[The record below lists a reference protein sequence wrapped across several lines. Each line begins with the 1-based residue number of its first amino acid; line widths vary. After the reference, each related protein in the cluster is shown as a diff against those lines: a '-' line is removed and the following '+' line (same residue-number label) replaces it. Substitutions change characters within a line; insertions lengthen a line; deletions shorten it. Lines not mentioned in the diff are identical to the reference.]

1 MTEDL
6 AIFIDWE
13 NIYIST
19 VTEYNSKPNVSAI
32 LEKAREYG
40 RIVSANAY
48 ADWTDGDFRN
58 APPTLY
64 SNGISPR
71 YISARY
77 FPGGRSQK
85 RRTNSIDVML
95 AVECSDFLHGHP
107 QVETYVLVT
116 GDGDFIPLVSL
127 LRSRGKNVVVI
138 GVSEATSYHL
148 IESAD
153 VFISYA
159 SLLEEERA
167 ARVRDKEPK
176 KKDSDPY
183 KELVQAVD
191 TLRKNNRP
199 RVLGQVKQQMIV
211 QLGSFDERSVG
222 FKKFKDF
229 VVEAERQGLVSTV
242 DRDLELQV
250 YLPDEEIPEM
260 SDSDLA
266 SEEPREAG
274 ATARQNGRAE
284 GRASGRSSRDNGR
297 DGDDDRGRSEDRED
311 EAPVPVAATEATTPV
326 ATEAATPVAAA
337 EVAEPRDGFDLA
349 EDLTPYEF
357 NTIFRSIEKLGEKS
371 SFVEILGSIRDLDE
385 RGELE
390 LSEDERREVVGAM
403 LETGYLEPVRE
414 QPYEGAKA
422 NATFYALDKEREE
435 VKTAL
440 AG

>member
-1 MTEDL
+1 MPEDL

-19 VTEYNSKPNVSAI
+19 VTEYKSKPNVSAI

-40 RIVSANAY
+40 RIVSATAY
-48 ADWTDGDFRN
+48 ADWTDGDFRQ

-77 FPGGRSQK
+77 FPGGKSQK

-95 AVECSDFLHGHP
+95 AVECSDFLHNHP
-107 QVETYVLVT
+107 QVDTYVLVT

-127 LRSRGKNVVVI
+127 LRSQGKNVVVI

-153 VFISYA
+153 HFVSYA
-159 SLLEEERA
+159 SLLEEDRA
-167 ARVRDKEPK
+167 ARTPDRQPKEK
-176 KKDSDPY
+176 AADPY
-183 KELVQAVD
+183 GELVRAVE
-191 TLRKNNRP
+191 TLKNGGKT

-211 QLGSFDERSVG
+211 QLGSFDERNAG

-229 VVEAERQGLVSTV
+229 VVEAERRGLVNTV
-242 DRDLELQV
+242 NQDLELQV
-250 YLPDEEIPEM
+250 YLPDEKVD
-260 SDSDLA
+260 SDPQDADLA
-266 SEEPREAG
+266 SEEPKEDG
-274 ATARQNGRAE
+274 ARTKGNGRPL
-284 GRASGRSSRDNGR
+284 
-297 DGDDDRGRSEDRED
+297 RE
-311 EAPVPVAATEATTPV
+311 ERQPERQPESKP
-326 ATEAATPVAAA
+326 
-337 EVAEPRDGFDLA
+337 GFDLL

-357 NTIFRSIEKLGEKS
+357 KTVCTSVASLEQPAT
-371 SFVEILGSIRDLDE
+371 FVEIFSSIRSLDE

-390 LSEDERREVVGAM
+390 LSREEIGDVINAM
-403 LETGYLEPVRE
+403 LEADFLNKVR
-414 QPYEGAKA
+414 QKPYEAAKA
-422 NATFYALDKEREE
+422 DMTFYALNPDKQE

-440 AG
+440 NGS

>member
-1 MTEDL
+1 MPEDL
-6 AIFIDWE
+6 AVFIDWE

-19 VTEYNSKPNVSAI
+19 VTEYGAKPNVSAI
-32 LEKAREYG
+32 LEKSREYG
-40 RIVSANAY
+40 RVVSATAY
-48 ADWTDGDFRN
+48 ADWTDGDFRQ

-95 AVECSDFLHGHP
+95 AVECSDFLHYHP
-107 QVETYVLVT
+107 QVDTYVLVT

-153 VFISYA
+153 EFISYA

-167 ARVRDKEPK
+167 ARAREREPK
-176 KKDSDPY
+176 KKVSDPY
-183 KELVQAVD
+183 GELVRAVEALKKGGK
-191 TLRKNNRP
+191 T

-211 QLGSFDERSVG
+211 QLGSFDERNEG

-229 VVEAERQGLVSTV
+229 VVEAERRGLVNTV
-242 DRDLELQV
+242 DQDLELQV
-250 YLPDEEIPEM
+250 YLPDEKVPEAPE
-260 SDSDLA
+260 SDLA
-266 SEEPREAG
+266 AEEPRQRGEEA
-274 ATARQNGRAE
+274 AREPARANDGRTNGDRP
-284 GRASGRSSRDNGR
+284 RR
-297 DGDDDRGRSEDRED
+297 DGAAEAETAPQEAE
-311 EAPVPVAATEATTPV
+311 EAPV
-326 ATEAATPVAAA
+326 AA
-337 EVAEPRDGFDLA
+337 EQAGFDLA

-357 NTIFRSIEKLGEKS
+357 GTITRGVARLRQPASY
-371 SFVEILGSIRDLDE
+371 VEIFGSIRELDE

-390 LSEDERREVVGAM
+390 LSQEEIREVIGAM
-403 LETGYLEPVRE
+403 LETGFLKKERAK
-414 QPYEGAKA
+414 PYEKAKA
-422 NATFYALDKEREE
+422 SGTFYALDRDRDEIRG
-435 VKTAL
+435 VIGTS
-440 AG
+440 

>member
-6 AIFIDWE
+6 AVFIDWE

-19 VTEYNSKPNVSAI
+19 VSEYNSKPNVSAI

-40 RIVSANAY
+40 RIVSATAY
-48 ADWTDGDFRN
+48 ADWTDGEFRD

-95 AVECSDFLHGHP
+95 AVECSDFLHNHP
-107 QVETYVLVT
+107 QVDTYVLVT

-127 LRSRGKNVVVI
+127 LRSRGKTVVVL

-153 VFISYA
+153 HFISYA

-167 ARVRDKEPK
+167 ARARDKEPK
-176 KKDSDPY
+176 KKAADPY
-183 KELVQAVD
+183 KELVRAVE
-191 TLRKNNRP
+191 TLKKVSKT

-211 QLGSFDERSVG
+211 QLGSFDERNVG

-229 VVEAERQGLVSTV
+229 VVEAERRGLVNTV
-242 DRDLELQV
+242 DQDFELQV
-250 YLPDEEIPEM
+250 YLPDEKVPEGAET
-260 SDSDLA
+260 DLA
-266 SEEPREAG
+266 SEEPKA
-274 ATARQNGRAE
+274 
-284 GRASGRSSRDNGR
+284 
-297 DGDDDRGRSEDRED
+297 DRGR
-311 EAPVPVAATEATTPV
+311 TETRGNGRRV
-326 ATEAATPVAAA
+326 TEQTGPL
-337 EVAEPRDGFDLA
+337 EEGQGLDLL
-349 EDLTPYEF
+349 EDLTPYELR
-357 NTIFRSIEKLGEKS
+357 TITRSVASLRQPA
-371 SFVEILGSIRDLDE
+371 SFVEIFGSIRELDE

-390 LSEDERREVVGAM
+390 LTREEIEEVIGAM
-403 LETGYLEPVRE
+403 LEAEYLSRARE
-414 QPYEGAKA
+414 KPYKEAKA
-422 NATFYALDKEREE
+422 DMTFYALNRDREE
-435 VKTAL
+435 VKNAL
-440 AG
+440 HSG

>member
-1 MTEDL
+1 MPEDL

-19 VTEYNSKPNVSAI
+19 VTEYGAKPNVSAM

-40 RIVSANAY
+40 RVVSAMAY
-48 ADWTDGDFRN
+48 ADWTDGDFRD

-95 AVECSDFLHGHP
+95 AVECSDFLHYHP
-107 QVETYVLVT
+107 QVDTYVLVT

-127 LRSRGKNVVVI
+127 LRSRGKKVVVI

-153 VFISYA
+153 EFISYA

-167 ARVRDKEPK
+167 ARAREREPK
-176 KKDSDPY
+176 KKTADPY
-183 KELVQAVD
+183 RELVRAVEALKKGGK
-191 TLRKNNRP
+191 T

-211 QLGSFDERSVG
+211 QLGSFDERNEG

-229 VVEAERQGLVSTV
+229 VVEAERRGLVNTV
-242 DRDLELQV
+242 DQDLELQV
-250 YLPDEEIPEM
+250 YLPDEEVPE
-260 SDSDLA
+260 SAGSDLA
-266 SEEPREAG
+266 AEVPKEEAAP
-274 ATARQNGRAE
+274 TARSNGRADD
-284 GRASGRSSRDNGR
+284 GRPRAARTAVP
-297 DGDDDRGRSEDRED
+297 SEE
-311 EAPVPVAATEATTPV
+311 TESAEPIV
-326 ATEAATPVAAA
+326 RAEPPATP
-337 EVAEPRDGFDLA
+337 GFDLV
-349 EDLTPYEF
+349 EDLTPYELK
-357 NTIFRSIEKLGEKS
+357 TICKS
-371 SFVEILGSIRDLDE
+371 VANLREPASFVEIFGSIRDLDE

-390 LSEDERREVVGAM
+390 LSQEEIREVLEAM
-403 LETGYLEPVRE
+403 LAAGYLAPTRAK
-414 QPYEGAKA
+414 PYEEAKA
-422 NATFYALDKEREE
+422 NVTFYALDRDREE
-435 VKTAL
+435 IRTAL
-440 AG
+440 E

>member
-19 VTEYNSKPNVSAI
+19 VTEYSAKPNVSAI

-40 RIVSANAY
+40 RIVSATAY
-48 ADWTDGDFRN
+48 ADWTDGDFRD

-77 FPGGRSQK
+77 FPGGKSQK

-107 QVETYVLVT
+107 QVGTYVLVT

-127 LRSRGKNVVVI
+127 LRSKGKNVIVI

-153 VFISYA
+153 HFISYA
-159 SLLEEERA
+159 SLLEEDRA
-167 ARVRDKEPK
+167 ARARDREPK
-176 KKDSDPY
+176 KEAADPFS
-183 KELVQAVD
+183 ELVKAVQ
-191 TLRKNNRP
+191 TLKKGGKT

-211 QLGSFDERSVG
+211 QLGSFDERNAG

-229 VVEAERQGLVSTV
+229 VVEAERRGLVNTV
-242 DRDLELQV
+242 DQDLELQV
-250 YLPDEEIPEM
+250 YLPDEPLPELLE
-260 SDSDLA
+260 SDLA
-266 SEEPREAG
+266 SEEPKEDG
-274 ATARQNGRAE
+274 ARGVGAMENGRGAE
-284 GRASGRSSRDNGR
+284 GSQ
-297 DGDDDRGRSEDRED
+297 
-311 EAPVPVAATEATTPV
+311 
-326 ATEAATPVAAA
+326 
-337 EVAEPRDGFDLA
+337 GFDLL
-349 EDLTPYEF
+349 EDLTPYELR
-357 NTIFRSIEKLGEKS
+357 TITRSVASLRQPA
-371 SFVEILGSIRDLDE
+371 SFVEIFGSIRELNE

-390 LSEDERREVVGAM
+390 LSHEEIVEVISAM
-403 LETGYLEPVRE
+403 LEADYLSRVRAK
-414 QPYEGAKA
+414 PYEQAKSDM
-422 NATFYALDKEREE
+422 TFYSLNREREE
-435 VKTAL
+435 VKNAL
-440 AG
+440 AGG

>member
-1 MTEDL
+1 MPEDL

-19 VTEYNSKPNVSAI
+19 VTEYKSKPNVSAI

-40 RIVSANAY
+40 RIVSATAY
-48 ADWTDGDFRN
+48 ADWTDGDFRQ

-77 FPGGRSQK
+77 FPGGKSQK

-95 AVECSDFLHGHP
+95 AVECSDFLHNHP
-107 QVETYVLVT
+107 QVDTYVLVT

-127 LRSRGKNVVVI
+127 LRSQGKNVVVI

-153 VFISYA
+153 HFVSYA
-159 SLLEEERA
+159 SLLEEDRA
-167 ARVRDKEPK
+167 ARTPDRQPKEK
-176 KKDSDPY
+176 AADPY
-183 KELVQAVD
+183 GELVRAVE
-191 TLRKNNRP
+191 TLKNGGKT

-211 QLGSFDERSVG
+211 QLGSFDERNAG

-229 VVEAERQGLVSTV
+229 VVEAERRGLVNTV
-242 DRDLELQV
+242 NQDLELQV
-250 YLPDEEIPEM
+250 YLPDEKVD
-260 SDSDLA
+260 SDPQDADLA
-266 SEEPREAG
+266 SEEPKEDG
-274 ATARQNGRAE
+274 ARTKGNGRPL
-284 GRASGRSSRDNGR
+284 
-297 DGDDDRGRSEDRED
+297 RE
-311 EAPVPVAATEATTPV
+311 ERQPERQPESKP
-326 ATEAATPVAAA
+326 
-337 EVAEPRDGFDLA
+337 GFDLL

-357 NTIFRSIEKLGEKS
+357 KTVCASVASLEQPAT
-371 SFVEILGSIRDLDE
+371 FVEIFSSIRALDE

-390 LSEDERREVVGAM
+390 LSREEIGDVINAM
-403 LETGYLEPVRE
+403 LEADFLNKVR
-414 QPYEGAKA
+414 QKPYEAAKA
-422 NATFYALDKEREE
+422 DMTFYALNPEKQE

-440 AG
+440 NGG

>member
-1 MTEDL
+1 L
-6 AIFIDWE
+6 AVFIDWE

-19 VTEYNSKPNVSAI
+19 VTEYDAKPNVSAI

-40 RIVSANAY
+40 RVVSATAY
-48 ADWTDGDFRN
+48 ADWTDGDFRQ

-127 LRSRGKNVVVI
+127 LRSRGKKVVVI

-153 VFISYA
+153 EFISYA

-167 ARVRDKEPK
+167 ARARDRAPK
-176 KKDSDPY
+176 KKEADPY
-183 KELVQAVD
+183 KELVRAVE
-191 TLRKNNRP
+191 TLKRSNRP

-211 QLGSFDERSVG
+211 QLGSFDERNAG

-229 VVEAERQGLVSTV
+229 VVEAERQGLVNTV
-242 DRDLELQV
+242 DQDLELQV
-250 YLPDEEIPEM
+250 YLPDEEVPETPET
-260 SDSDLA
+260 DLA
-266 SEEPREAG
+266 TEEPKKEA
-274 ATARQNGRAE
+274 ARQNGR
-284 GRASGRSSRDNGR
+284 GRNGRSSRR
-297 DGDDDRGRSEDRED
+297 EDRE
-311 EAPVPVAATEATTPV
+311 ETAVA
-326 ATEAATPVAAA
+326 AATPEAA
-337 EVAEPRDGFDLA
+337 EPSEAEESRDGFDLR

-357 NTIFRSIEKLGEKS
+357 KTIFQNLAALGEKL

-403 LETGYLEPVRE
+403 LEGGYVTPVRE

-422 NATFYALDKEREE
+422 KATFYALDRGRDE
-435 VKTAL
+435 VKAAL
-440 AG
+440 TG

>member
-1 MTEDL
+1 MNEDL
-6 AIFIDWE
+6 AVFIDWE

-19 VTEYNSKPNVSAI
+19 VSEYNSKPNVSAI

-40 RIVSANAY
+40 RIVSATAY
-48 ADWTDGDFRN
+48 ADWTDGDFRD

-95 AVECSDFLHGHP
+95 AVECSDFLHTHP
-107 QVETYVLVT
+107 QVDTYVLVT

-127 LRSRGKNVVVI
+127 LRSRGKTVVVL

-153 VFISYA
+153 HFISYA

-167 ARVRDKEPK
+167 ARARDRQPK
-176 KKDSDPY
+176 KKAADPY
-183 KELVQAVD
+183 KELVQAVEALKKANK
-191 TLRKNNRP
+191 T

-211 QLGSFDERSVG
+211 QLGSFDERNVG

-229 VVEAERQGLVSTV
+229 VVEAERRGLVNTV
-242 DRDLELQV
+242 DQDFELQV
-250 YLPDEEIPEM
+250 YLPDERVPEL

-266 SEEPREAG
+266 AEEPKSDGARDDGRRDAEAPAPSEEREAI
-274 ATARQNGRAE
+274 
-284 GRASGRSSRDNGR
+284 
-297 DGDDDRGRSEDRED
+297 
-311 EAPVPVAATEATTPV
+311 
-326 ATEAATPVAAA
+326 
-337 EVAEPRDGFDLA
+337 DLL
-349 EDLTPYEF
+349 EDLTPYELR
-357 NTIFRSIEKLGEKS
+357 TITRSVASLRQPA
-371 SFVEILGSIRDLDE
+371 SFVEIFGSIRELDE

-390 LSEDERREVVGAM
+390 LSREEIEEVIGAM
-403 LETGYLEPVRE
+403 LEADYLSRVRE
-414 QPYEGAKA
+414 KPYEEAKA
-422 NATFYALDKEREE
+422 DMTFYALNRDREE
-435 VKTAL
+435 VKNAL
-440 AG
+440 NGG

>member
-1 MTEDL
+1 MPEDL
-6 AIFIDWE
+6 AVFIDWE

-19 VTEYNSKPNVSAI
+19 VTEYGAKPNVSAI

-40 RIVSANAY
+40 RIVSATAY
-48 ADWTDGDFRN
+48 ADWTDGDFRD

-95 AVECSDFLHGHP
+95 AVECSDFLHYHP
-107 QVETYVLVT
+107 QVDTYVLVT

-127 LRSRGKNVVVI
+127 LRSRGKTVVVI

-153 VFISYA
+153 HFISYA

-167 ARVRDKEPK
+167 ARARDRAPK
-176 KKDSDPY
+176 KKTADPY
-183 KELVQAVD
+183 KELVRAVEA
-191 TLRKNNRP
+191 LKKGGKA

-211 QLGSFDERSVG
+211 QLGSFDERNEG

-229 VVEAERQGLVSTV
+229 VVEAERQGLVNTV
-242 DRDLELQV
+242 DQDLELQV
-250 YLPDEEIPEM
+250 YLPDEQVPEQP
-260 SDSDLA
+260 DSDLA
-266 SEEPREAG
+266 TEEPREEDVAD
-274 ATARQNGRAE
+274 ARSNGRAD
-284 GRASGRSSRDNGR
+284 GRAR
-297 DGDDDRGRSEDRED
+297 RE
-311 EAPVPVAATEATTPV
+311 
-326 ATEAATPVAAA
+326 
-337 EVAEPRDGFDLA
+337 EVAEEEAEVPESAPSEGDSGFDLL
-349 EDLTPYEF
+349 EDLTPYELR
-357 NTIFRSIEKLGEKS
+357 TICKSVAKLREPA
-371 SFVEILGSIRDLDE
+371 SFVEIFGSIRDLDE

-390 LSEDERREVVGAM
+390 LSQDEIREVIGAM
-403 LETGYLEPVRE
+403 LETGFLSPSRTK
-414 QPYEGAKA
+414 PYKEARA
-422 NATFYALDKEREE
+422 NITFYALDRDREE

-440 AG
+440 ETS

>member
-1 MTEDL
+1 MPEDL

-19 VTEYNSKPNVSAI
+19 VTEYKSKPNVSAI

-40 RIVSANAY
+40 RIVSATAY
-48 ADWTDGDFRN
+48 ADWTDGDFRQ

-77 FPGGRSQK
+77 FPGGKSQK

-95 AVECSDFLHGHP
+95 AVECSDFLHNHP
-107 QVETYVLVT
+107 QVDTYVLVT

-127 LRSRGKNVVVI
+127 LRSQGKNVVVI

-153 VFISYA
+153 HFVSYA
-159 SLLEEERA
+159 SLLEEDRA
-167 ARVRDKEPK
+167 ARTPDRQPKEK
-176 KKDSDPY
+176 AADPY
-183 KELVQAVD
+183 GELVRAVE
-191 TLRKNNRP
+191 TLKNGGKT

-211 QLGSFDERSVG
+211 QLGSFDERNAG

-229 VVEAERQGLVSTV
+229 VVEAERRGLVNTV
-242 DRDLELQV
+242 NQDLELQV
-250 YLPDEEIPEM
+250 YLPDEKVD
-260 SDSDLA
+260 SDPQDADLA
-266 SEEPREAG
+266 SEEPKEDG
-274 ATARQNGRAE
+274 ARTKGNGRPL
-284 GRASGRSSRDNGR
+284 
-297 DGDDDRGRSEDRED
+297 RE
-311 EAPVPVAATEATTPV
+311 ERQPERQPESKP
-326 ATEAATPVAAA
+326 
-337 EVAEPRDGFDLA
+337 GFDLL

-357 NTIFRSIEKLGEKS
+357 KTVCTSVASLEQPAT
-371 SFVEILGSIRDLDE
+371 FVEIFSSIRSLDE

-390 LSEDERREVVGAM
+390 LSREEIGDVINAM
-403 LETGYLEPVRE
+403 LEADLLNKVR
-414 QPYEGAKA
+414 QKPYEAAKA
-422 NATFYALDKEREE
+422 DMTFYTLNPEKQE

-440 AG
+440 NGG